1 MLKKRQAYDLH
12 GLLVGVNFYHDP
24 SINRLRFAVNDAQ
37 ELHQAFLDSSYSF
50 KSRKVDLLLSVD
62 ININEALRRN
72 VLKKLSQVAQNTSEQ
87 GLLLFY
93 FSGHGDLVEGEPYI
107 CPSDTD
113 ANYVNDTAVP
123 LARVREIIEASRAAV
138 KLLIFDACHL
148 GARLGSKGFDDNKA
162 FSEKTKR
169 IFQGVRGL
177 AMLAS
182 SAREETSLEAAEK
195 EHGIFTYFLLDALK
209 NHHVVD
215 ENDDAQISVTEI
227 FNYVASNLHRHGQQP
242 TIILEGSGDLPMFY
256 ISPTPTIPNPIR
268 RVFPSPVKDPKD
280 FLGRIDE
287 LRKVRDQL
295 LNTSDI
301 LVFVHGERCIGK
313 TSFLNRVKSMLDE
326 ESGPDALFLHFSIE
340 PSAISTVADF
350 ARELWSG
357 LQGVCQADSSFAFE
371 GKTFSF
377 QGYSKFG
384 FELADILRPLTAN
397 RFVVFFDEIE
407 KIKNVMDNVTLN
419 QIIGLFRYIIEQTNL
434 PVAFV
439 VSSFENQQQFFPSS
453 FGSPPS
459 SLDIE
464 LAPLDRGDCDE
475 MLASLFVFDREVMNF
490 LFESIYRLSGGHPY
504 VAKMLAA
511 EVYDAVQHT
520 SLKNLLLEP
529 AWQELISKTA
539 NALDTTNLFSFL
551 YSHFSDDERYVLLS
565 LALRTDYSI
574 SGQEISLW
582 RVNYRNAAS
591 QLEKEK
597 HYLLRTPDGGY
608 RLRLQLLGEWL
619 KNWQGFSLE
628 AERFELVFPSN
639 SQVISE
645 EGICIDEGHGKVYLN
660 GKEVESKLSDSQY
673 QALLYLARN
682 VERVVSRQA
691 LYEFLHSKDE
701 KLLPTDQSLDALI
714 YRLRLA
720 LGDKEQR
727 YLQTLRKRGYLLK
740 QAALISR

>member
-1 MLKKRQAYDLH
+1 MLKKRQAYDFH
-12 GLLVGVNFYHDP
+12 GLFVGVNFYHDP
-24 SINRLRFAVNDAQ
+24 SINHLRFAVADAQ
-37 ELHQAFLDSSYSF
+37 ELHQTFVDSPYRF
-50 KSRKVDLLLSVD
+50 KSKHIDLLLSAN
-62 ININEALRRN
+62 INTNEALRRN
-72 VLKKLSQVAQNTSEQ
+72 ILRKLSQVAQNATEQ
-87 GLLLFY
+87 DLLLFY
-93 FSGHGDLVEGEPYI
+93 FSGHGDLVNGEPYL
-107 CPSDTD
+107 CPSDTEVD
-113 ANYVNDTAVP
+113 YVSDTAVP
-123 LARVREIIEASRAAV
+123 LARVREIVESSRAAV
-138 KLLIFDACHL
+138 KVLIFDACHL
-148 GARLGSKGFDDNKA
+148 GARLGSKAVFDSKA

-182 SAREETSLEAAEK
+182 SSREETSLETAEK

-209 NHHVVD
+209 NHHIVD

-256 ISPTPTIPNPIR
+256 ISPAPTISNPIR

-280 FLGRIDE
+280 FLGRTDE

-295 LNTSDI
+295 LNTSDV

-313 TSFLNRVKSMLDE
+313 TSFFNRVKSMLDE
-326 ESGPDALFLHFSIE
+326 ESGSDAHFLYFSIE
-340 PSAISTVADF
+340 PSSMSTVADF

-357 LQGVCQADSSFAFE
+357 LQGVCQAVSPFAFD

-434 PVAFV
+434 PIAFV
-439 VSSFENQQQFFPSS
+439 VSSFENQQQFFPAS

-459 SLDIE
+459 NLDIE

-475 MLASLFVFDREVMNF
+475 MLASFFVFDKEVMNF

-511 EVYDAVQHT
+511 EIYDAVQHT
-520 SLKNLLLEP
+520 SLEDLLLEP
-529 AWQELISKTA
+529 AWQELILKTA
-539 NALDTTNLFSFL
+539 NAPDATNLFSSL
-551 YSHFSDDERYVLLS
+551 YSHCSDDERYVLLS
-565 LALRTDYSI
+565 LAFQTGYSI

-597 HYLLRTPDGGY
+597 HYLLRTLDGGY

-619 KNWQGFSLE
+619 KNWSGFPLE
-628 AERFELVFPSN
+628 AERFGLVSPSI
-639 SQVISE
+639 SQAISK

-682 VERVVSRQA
+682 AERVVSRQA
-691 LYEFLHSKDE
+691 LYEFLHSKE
-701 KLLPTDQSLDALI
+701 ENLLPTDQSLDALI